1 MLLSLDIKTL
11 INEYKADF
19 ESELISVLENYDSP
33 NKALKESISYS
44 VLNGG
49 KRLRALLSL
58 ISAEAVMKS
67 SAKIS
72 LKENPALGLA
82 LAIEMVHCGSLIHD
96 DLPCMDDDDL
106 RRGKPSNHK
115 AFGEAVALLAG
126 DFLIFYPVQVLA
138 DYSLGFSEN
147 YSEVQADFI
156 AAIRKMIFGQAQ
168 DLEFSKLEKVSM
180 PEIKAMEALKT
191 GALIQASICGAA
203 KLAGASPKTLEAL
216 TKYSQNLGLA
226 FQIIDDVLDE
236 VSSSEELGKTVG
248 KDAEQ
253 NKSTYVTEYG
263 VEKAKEMAN
272 NLVDEAIEI
281 LDQADIFAD
290 KLKAV
295 AGYVVSRTN

>member
-1 MLLSLDIKTL
+1 MSLDIKTL

-82 LAIEMVHCGSLIHD
+82 LAIEMIHCGSLIHD

-126 DFLIFYPVQVLA
+126 DFLISYPVQVLA

-263 VEKAKEMAN
+263 VGKAKEMAKD
-272 NLVDEAIEI
+272 LVDEAIEI